1 MTAGAPNG
9 HSADAGELPGGSV
22 ADLERLLGVEFSE
35 HDLLH
40 AALTHPS
47 FANEHPEDPAP
58 TNERLEFLGDAILGA
73 IVAEALYAR
82 FPQVQEGRLTEWRSA
97 LVCGPT
103 LSRVATDII
112 HLGPWLRLG
121 RGEEQTGGRER
132 EGNLERAYEAVVGAI
147 YLDGGLG
154 AAREFVLR
162 TLGEEFDALV
172 RDPGVLNPKGTLQQI
187 AQDTLGRPDY
197 ILVAQ
202 DGPEHDRLFTVEV
215 RLQGERLGTGR
226 AGTKQE
232 AEKEA
237 ARQALPKVRALLGQG
252 GAQRIN
258 QPGAG
263 EHGTADGTAVPGSG
277 S

>member
-9 HSADAGELPGGSV
+9 HSTETGELPGGSV
-22 ADLERLLGVEFSE
+22 ADLERLLGVRFRTQ
-35 HDLLH
+35 DVLL

-73 IVAEALYAR
+73 VVAEALYGR
-82 FPQVQEGRLTEWRSA
+82 FPEVQEGRLTEWRSA

-103 LSRVATDII
+103 LSRVATDVVA
-112 HLGPWLRLG
+112 LGPWLRLG
-121 RGEEQTGGRER
+121 RGEDQTGGRER
-132 EGNLERAYEAVVGAI
+132 EGNLERAYEAIVGAI
-147 YLDGGLG
+147 YLDLGLG
-154 AAREFVLR
+154 AAREFVER
-162 TLGEEFDALV
+162 TLADDFDALV
-172 RDPGVLNPKGTLQQI
+172 RDPGVLNPKGALQQI

-197 ILVAQ
+197 ILVEQ
-202 DGPEHDRLFTVEV
+202 EGPEHDRLFTVEV
-215 RLQGERLGTGR
+215 RLRGERLGTGR

-237 ARQALPKVRALLGQG
+237 ARQALPQVRALLEQG
-252 GAQRIN
+252 RATGID

-263 EHGTADGTAVPGSG
+263 EHGTAGGTAVPGSG